1 MAQIDTVKK
10 AEDSLSHYINR
21 MQRQYEDSQQ
31 VEQEV
36 RVYRAFI
43 RLSNIIPEISIESS
57 KTIGGDRSKS

>member
-43 RLSNIIPEISIESS
+43 RLSNIIPEISVESS
-57 KTIGGDRSKS
+57 KTIGGDGSKG